1 MYPKVGDAD
10 VVALGRGV
18 QDGYCDLHQTIGDAT
33 AVEGTLR
40 TLRPT

>member
-1 MYPKVGDAD
+1 MYPKVSDAD

-18 QDGYCDLHQTIGDAT
+18 QDGYCDLHHIVGDAT

-40 TLRPT
+40 TPRPT